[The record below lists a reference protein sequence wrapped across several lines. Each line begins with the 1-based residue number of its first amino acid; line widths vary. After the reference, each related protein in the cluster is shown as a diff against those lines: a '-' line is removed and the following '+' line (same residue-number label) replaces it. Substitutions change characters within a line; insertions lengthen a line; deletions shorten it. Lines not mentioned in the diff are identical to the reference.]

1 MESRYLKKKDIK
13 FCPLCAAP
21 ASPQPRGRG
30 VGGVCSSCG
39 SHFSVVLHEP
49 DKPRGPLIGGH
60 QHKSECLGWKGKPKV
75 CHSSV
80 AEAYARSRVLEDI
93 PHRGRDTMEFY
104 QCRWCEKIHMGHG
117 GKGRKHALQA
127 FTNAQ
132 AKLLYEQAIENGEL
146 VPYPEDYHEK
156 VYK

>member
-1 MESRYLKKKDIK
+1 MASRYLKKKEPK
-13 FCPLCAAP
+13 FCPLCGATAKP
-21 ASPQPRGRG
+21 VPKGKGSK
-30 VGGVCSSCG
+30 CSACG
-39 SHFSVVLHEP
+39 AEFSVVVHEP
-49 DKPRGPLIGGH
+49 DQPRVPKFGGH
-60 QHKSECLGWKGKPKV
+60 QHRSECLGPNGGVGKI

-117 GKGRKHALQA
+117 GKGRKNALQSY
-127 FTNAQ
+127 TNAE
-132 AKLLYEQAIENGEL
+132 AKLLYEQAIEKGEL
-146 VPYPEDYHEK
+146 VPYPEDWHEK